1 MAIQQAVARIYEAC
15 QAPPLSPPEYRAVFE
30 VLATE
35 INTRGLTG
43 TPTLDNIVTAA
54 KGLGVDIRRD
64 DVRFLLDVVSE
75 SDPWFEQ
82 GASPQLLASRFR
94 NFVVAR
100 CRSHGLA
107 LSADELDL
115 IEHWFAAPAA
125 QAESQ
130 PAPQRA
136 LTAPPAQAAAAAQ
149 AQPAPAGGG
158 GNSWWS
164 LNEQSSAD
172 TLGAATPGGD
182 DFPRII
188 RSRLRS

>member
-30 VLATE
+30 VMASE
-35 INTRGLTG
+35 ITARGLTG
-43 TPTLDNIVTAA
+43 APTLDNIISGA
-54 KGLGVDIRRD
+54 KALGVEIRRD

-82 GASPQLLASRFR
+82 GASPNLFASRFR

-107 LSADELDL
+107 LTAEELDL

-125 QAESQ
+125 
-130 PAPQRA
+130 PAGQGEAIPQRA
-136 LTAPPAQAAAAAQ
+136 LTAGIPPQQTAQVAAAQ
-149 AQPAPAGGG
+149 GNGGAWWSMNEQGGG
-158 GNSWWS
+158 DAHGSGP
-164 LNEQSSAD
+164 
-172 TLGAATPGGD
+172 TGGD